1 MAAVVVFSISVAY
14 MLYILFGYPALLG
27 VLARKFA
34 KPTRRDSRLRS
45 VSFII
50 AVRNGERWIERKL
63 RSIIN
68 LHYPRELMEIIV
80 ASDGSTDETE
90 RIAAAFSEHPVR
102 VLALPE
108 GGKGSALN
116 AAIQSAG
123 NEILVLTDVRQ
134 DLEPDSLAH
143 MISFYADPA
152 VGAVSGELR
161 IRSGATQQEEHIGL
175 YRRYENWIRS
185 QLSAMDSIFGATGSF
200 YSMRRE
206 LAVPVPPDT
215 LLDDMY
221 LPLTAYFRG
230 YRLLYE
236 NAARAY
242 DVPTSLDNEFPRK
255 LRTLAGNLQIM
266 RMFPALLGPRNRMLF
281 HFLSYKFGRLLLPYA
296 MIAAT
301 LSAFWLPDPLR
312 WPMVLAIAGF
322 YLAAIVDLLLPE
334 RFPLKKLTSAVRTFL
349 VLMAAD
355 LCAIVVLFVPAS
367 KLWKPTQ
374 LQSTQAAGEPLLR

>member
-1 MAAVVVFSISVAY
+1 MAALAILAISTAY
-14 MLYILFGYPALLG
+14 MVYILFGYPALLG
-27 VLARKFA
+27 VLARRFA
-34 KPTRRDSRLRS
+34 KPVRRDAQTRS

-63 RSIIN
+63 RSIVE

-80 ASDGSTDETE
+80 ASDGSTDRTAQ
-90 RIAAAFSEHPVR
+90 IAAAFSDHK
-102 VLALPE
+102 VLVLSLPE
-108 GGKGSALN
+108 GGKAAALN
-116 AAIQSAG
+116 AAIKTAR

-134 DLEPDSLAH
+134 DLEPDSLAR

-185 QLSAMDSIFGATGSF
+185 QLSALDSIFGATGSF

-206 LAVPVPPDT
+206 LAVAVPPDT

-221 LPLTAYFRG
+221 LPLVAYFRG

-236 NAARAY
+236 STARAY

-266 RMFPALLGPRNRMLF
+266 RMFPGLLGPRNRMLF

-296 MIAAT
+296 LIAAT
-301 LSAFWLPDPLR
+301 VSAFWLPDPLR
-312 WPMVLAIAGF
+312 WPVLAGIAAF
-322 YLAAIVDLLLPE
+322 YGAALLDVLLPE
-334 RFPLKKLTSAVRTFL
+334 AFPLKKISSAVRTFL

-355 LCAIVVLFVPAS
+355 LCAIVVLFVPPA

-374 LQSTQAAGEPLLR
+374 LRSTPAAG

>member
-1 MAAVVVFSISVAY
+1 MAALIVFGLSVAY

-27 VLARKFA
+27 LLARRFA
-34 KPTRRDSRLRS
+34 KPARRDSHLRT

-50 AVRNGERWIERKL
+50 AVRDGERWIERKL
-63 RSIIN
+63 RSIVSLN
-68 LHYPRELMEIIV
+68 YPKDLMEIIV
-80 ASDGSTDETE
+80 ASDGSVDRTE
-90 RIAAAFSEHPVR
+90 QIAAAFPDHEVR
-102 VLALPE
+102 VLSLPPA
-108 GGKGSALN
+108 GKGSALN
-116 AAIQSAG
+116 AAIQSAT

-134 DLEPDSLAH
+134 DLEPDSLAR
-143 MISFYADPA
+143 MMSFYADPA

-185 QLSAMDSIFGATGSF
+185 QLSALDSIFGATGSF

-206 LAVPVPPDT
+206 LAGEIPPDT

-221 LPLTAYFRG
+221 LPLLAYFRG

-236 NAARAY
+236 NTARAY
-242 DVPTSLDNEFPRK
+242 DVPTSLDHEFPRK

-266 RMFPALLGPRNRMLF
+266 RMFPALLGMRNRMLF

-301 LSAFWLPDPLR
+301 GSAFWLPDPLR
-312 WPMVLAIAGF
+312 WPVVTAILAF
-322 YLAAIVDLLLPE
+322 YACAAVDLVAA
-334 RFPLKKLTSAVRTFL
+334 RGFPRKETHLSGADVPGADGCGSVRHRDSLRAAVE
-349 VLMAAD
+349 VVEAD
-355 LCAIVVLFVPAS
+355 AVEVPVYFRRCA
-367 KLWKPTQ
+367 
-374 LQSTQAAGEPLLR
+374 

>member
-1 MAAVVVFSISVAY
+1 MAALAVFVLSAAY
-14 MLYILFGYPALLG
+14 MVYILFGYPALLG

-34 KPTRRDSRLRS
+34 KPVKRDSRLRS

-63 RSIIN
+63 RSIMG

-90 RIAAAFSEHPVR
+90 RIAAAFPEHPVR
-102 VLALPE
+102 VLSLPE
-108 GGKGSALN
+108 GGKGAALN
-116 AAIQSAG
+116 AAIQTAS

-143 MISFYADPA
+143 MISFYGDPK

-185 QLSAMDSIFGATGSF
+185 QLSAIDSIFGATGSF

-221 LPLTAYFRG
+221 LPLAAYFRG

-296 MIAAT
+296 LIAAT
-301 LSAFWLPDPLR
+301 VSAFWLPDPLR
-312 WPMVLAIAGF
+312 WPVVAGIAAF
-322 YLAAIVDLLLPE
+322 YAAAAADVVLPE
-334 RFPLKKLTSAVRTFL
+334 SFPLKKLTSAVRTFL

-355 LCAIVVLFVPAS
+355 LCAIVILFVPPA
-367 KLWKPTQ
+367 KLWNPTQ
-374 LQSTQAAGEPLLR
+374 LQSTRATGESLLR

>member
-1 MAAVVVFSISVAY
+1 VIATAVFAASVAY
-14 MLYILFGYPALLG
+14 MVYILFGYPALLG
-27 VLARKFA
+27 LLARRFA
-34 KPTRRDSRLRS
+34 KPVRRDGELRS

-50 AVRNGERWIERKL
+50 AVRDGERWIERKL
-63 RSIIN
+63 RSIVA
-68 LHYPRELMEIIV
+68 LDYPKELMEIIV
-80 ASDGSTDETE
+80 ASDGSSDRTE
-90 RIAAAFSEHPVR
+90 PIAAAFPDHPVR
-102 VLALPE
+102 VLSLPPE
-108 GGKGSALN
+108 GKGAALN
-116 AAIQSAG
+116 AAIPVAR

-134 DLEPDSLAH
+134 DLEPDSLAR
-143 MISFYADPA
+143 MVSFYADPS

-185 QLSAMDSIFGATGSF
+185 KLSTLDSIFGATGSF

-206 LAVPVPPDT
+206 LAGVVPPDT

-221 LPLTAYFRG
+221 LPLVAYFRG

-236 NAARAY
+236 NSARAY

-266 RMFPALLGPRNRMLF
+266 RMFPALLTPRNRMLF

-296 MIAAT
+296 MMAAT
-301 LSAFWLPDPLR
+301 VSAFWLPDPVR
-312 WPMVLAIAGF
+312 WPLVAGMAAF
-322 YLAAIVDLLLPE
+322 YLAAAVDVVLPE
-334 RFPLKKLTSAVRTFL
+334 GFPLKKLTSAVRTFL

-355 LCAIVVLFVPAS
+355 LCAIVILFVPPS

-374 LQSTQAAGEPLLR
+374 LRSSTAMR

>member
-1 MAAVVVFSISVAY
+1 MTAVVIFALSAVY
-14 MLYILFGYPALLG
+14 LLYILFGYPALLG
-27 VLARKFA
+27 WLARRFA
-34 KPTRRDSRLRS
+34 KPARRDGQPRT

-50 AVRNGERWIERKL
+50 AVRDGEAWIERKL
-63 RSIIN
+63 RSIVS
-68 LHYPRELMEIIV
+68 LDYPKHLMEIIV
-80 ASDGSTDETE
+80 ASDGSTDGTE
-90 RIAAAFSEHPVR
+90 RIAAAFPEHEVR
-102 VLALPE
+102 VLPLPAA
-108 GGKGSALN
+108 GKGAALN
-116 AAIQSAG
+116 AAIQVAR

-134 DLEPDSLAH
+134 DLEPESVAH
-143 MISFYADPA
+143 LVSFYADPS

-161 IRSGATQQEEHIGL
+161 IRSGATLEEEHVSL

-185 QLSAMDSIFGATGSF
+185 QLSALDSIFGATGSF

-206 LAVPVPPDT
+206 LAGAVPPDT

-221 LPLTAYFRG
+221 LPLVEYFRG

-236 NAARAY
+236 NTAIAY
-242 DVPTSLDNEFPRK
+242 DVPASLDNEFPRK

-266 RMFPALLGPRNRMLF
+266 RMFPALLSPRNRMLF

-296 MIAAT
+296 IIAAT
-301 LSAFWLPDPLR
+301 VSAFWLPDPWR
-312 WPMVLAIAGF
+312 WPVVAAVMAF
-322 YLAAIVDLLLPE
+322 YACAALDILLPDG
-334 RFPLKKLTSAVRTFL
+334 FLLKKLTSAVRTFL

-374 LQSTQAAGEPLLR
+374 LRSAAQT